1 VIIRGLATAGA
12 RAAHTLEA
20 RRALPARRRAGHH
33 LVAAG
38 APRVAGEARRAG
50 AHRQVVHHRAEGV
63 GAAGGGGGGAGVRA
77 LVVDA
82 GEAGRA
88 AGAGAAAQHAGHTL
102 ADLLA
107 VAVVVQ
113 PWRKH
118 TGDESM
124 LLMQDYHVPDPE
136 PKDPY
141 VFMPLGPGSVMILPS
156 TSKKLRKSMMS
167 TVS

>member
-1 VIIRGLATAGA
+1 MIIRRLATAGA

-38 APRVAGEARRAG
+38 ATRVAGEARRAG
-50 AHRQVVHHRAEGV
+50 AHRQVVHHSAEGV
-63 GAAGGGGGGAGVRA
+63 GAAGGGCGGAGIRA

-82 GEAGRA
+82 SEACRA
-88 AGAGAAAQHAGHTL
+88 AGAGAAAQHAGHAL
-102 ADLLA
+102 ADLLT

-113 PWRKH
+113 PGKH

-124 LLMQDYHVPDPE
+124 NSVPDPD

-141 VFMPLGPGSVMILPS
+141 VFRPLGPGSLHQQA
-156 TSKKLRKSMMS
+156 KKIR
-167 TVS
+167 

>member
-1 VIIRGLATAGA
+1 MEAKNNYPKMCKSQMQLLQIQCNLILHPVPTCPHLIEKTVIIRGLATAGA

-20 RRALPARRRAGHH
+20 RSALSACRRAGHH

-50 AHRQVVHHRAEGV
+50 AHRQMVHHRAEGV
-63 GAAGGGGGGAGVRA
+63 GAAGGGGGAGIRA

-88 AGAGAAAQHAGHTL
+88 AGAGAAAQHAGHPL

-113 PWRKH
+113 PGSKH
-118 TGDESM
+118 IGDEGM
-124 LLMQDYHVPDPE
+124 LLQQD
-136 PKDPY
+136 
-141 VFMPLGPGSVMILPS
+141 
-156 TSKKLRKSMMS
+156 
-167 TVS
+167 